1 MVELRSRIGLGTAQL
16 GSDQAGPLWFG
27 PQDRA
32 SAVETVRAAVD
43 AGIDWIDTAPFYG
56 WGRAEEIV
64 GEAIRGR
71 RDDVTILTKCGTVRR
86 PDGSWDE
93 DGSPAAVR
101 ADLEASLVRLGTDR
115 VDVLQLHDPDPSMP
129 VEETVG
135 TIAELVAAGKVGA
148 IGLSNHDTEQLRR
161 GSAVAP
167 ISVVQHQWS
176 ILHHPPET
184 EAVRQWCAEA
194 GAAFLAWSPLAT
206 GFLVDGFDV
215 EATVP
220 GDRRRSLPWAS
231 GEGARRVAA
240 VRAEAAAAGR
250 TVREHALAWV
260 LETSYPIV
268 GARTAEEARALAS
281 SSAATAPITSTA
293 GESTGASASSSSRQ
307 RKVT

>member
-1 MVELRSRIGLGTAQL
+1 VQFRSRIGLGTAQL
-16 GSDQAGPLWFG
+16 GSDEAGPLWFG

-43 AGIDWIDTAPFYG
+43 SGIDWIDTAPFYG
-56 WGRAEEIV
+56 RGRAEEIV
-64 GEAIRGR
+64 GEATRGR
-71 RDDVTILTKCGTVRR
+71 RDEVTILTKCGTVRR
-86 PDGSWDE
+86 PNGSWDE

-115 VDVLQLHDPDPSMP
+115 VDVLQLHDPDPSVP

-135 TIAELVAAGKVGA
+135 AIAELVVAGKVGA
-148 IGLSNHDTEQLRR
+148 IGLSNHDTELLRR
-161 GSAVAP
+161 GHAVAP
-167 ISVVQHQWS
+167 ISIVQHQWS

-184 EAVRQWCAEA
+184 EAVRQWCADV
-194 GAAFLAWSPLAT
+194 GVAFLAWSPLAT

-215 EATVP
+215 EATTP

-231 GEGARRVAA
+231 GEGARRLAA
-240 VRAEAAAAGR
+240 VQAEAAAAGR

-268 GARTAEEARALAS
+268 GARTPDEARALAS
-281 SSAATAPITSTA
+281 SNAATAPMTSTA
-293 GESTGASASSSSRQ
+293 GESTRASASSSSRQ
-307 RKVT
+307 RRVT

>member
-16 GSDQAGPLWFG
+16 GSDEAGPLWFG

-32 SAVETVRAAVD
+32 SAVATVRAAVD

-64 GEAIRGR
+64 GEAVRGR
-71 RDDVTILTKCGTVRR
+71 RDEVTILTKCGTVRR

-101 ADLEASLVRLGTDR
+101 ADLEATLVRLGTDR
-115 VDVLQLHDPDPSMP
+115 VDVLQLHDPDPSVP

-135 TIAELVAAGKVGA
+135 AIAELVAAGKVGA

-161 GSAVAP
+161 GNDVAP

-184 EAVRQWCAEA
+184 EAVRQWCAET

-231 GEGARRVAA
+231 GEGARRVVA
-240 VRAEAAAAGR
+240 VQAEAAAAGR

-268 GARTAEEARALAS
+268 GARTPEEARALAS

-293 GESTGASASSSSRQ
+293 GESTRASASSSSRQ
-307 RKVT
+307 RNVT